1 VRLHPAAFR
10 SEGVAPELTATV
22 RRFGELVDS
31 LVADAGESRRPR
43 NRRRR
48 QHAEGT

>member
-1 VRLHPAAFR
+1 VLVHPAAFR
-10 SEGVAPELTATV
+10 SEGVAPQLTATV
-22 RRFGELVDS
+22 QRFGELVDS
-31 LVADAGESRRPR
+31 LVAGVGESRRSR